1 MLYTTI
7 TLSQGYNRVLQ
18 VLLYSYYMRSA
29 LYIVYTILNL
39 KLKFKNYLNL
49 SISLELSSITF
60 VATFFT
66 N

>member
-18 VLLYSYYMRSA
+18 VLLYSYYIFST
-29 LYIVYTILNL
+29 LYVVYTILNL

>member
-18 VLLYSYYMRSA
+18 VLLYFYYMRSA

-49 SISLELSSITF
+49 SISLEFSSITF

>member
-18 VLLYSYYMRSA
+18 VLLYFYYMYST
-29 LYIVYTILNL
+29 LYVVYTILNL

>member
-18 VLLYSYYMRSA
+18 VLLYSYYIFST
-29 LYIVYTILNL
+29 LYVVYTILNL
-39 KLKFKNYLNL
+39 KLKLKNYLNL